1 MQQLLKKNLA
11 LCKPV
16 RIKVDFA
23 AVAEEKM
30 AIFIA
35 RRGKKLQKKL
45 GKKLIL

>member
-1 MQQLLKKNLA
+1 MLKKKLA
-11 LCKPV
+11 LCIAV
-16 RIKVDFA
+16 RRKVDFA